1 MIDPDEIILQK
12 STQSFD
18 TIKTLFQE
26 AFMDGYLICQVC
38 NIQDYMQVYFEEYS
52 SNFFNVMPLNQEDE
66 SLGTI
71 EKSCIIDQYDQLD
84 DIDFIN

>member
-1 MIDPDEIILQK
+1 
-12 STQSFD
+12 
-18 TIKTLFQE
+18 
-26 AFMDGYLICQVC
+26 
-38 NIQDYMQVYFEEYS
+38 MQVYFEEYS
-52 SNFFNVMPLNQEDE
+52 SNFFNVIPLNQDDE